1 MSHDPYT
8 EEVTNPGNLQMR
20 EASGRVNDPRPLVA
34 FLYELARDEISLGAL
49 EDKLERITNL
59 PPEKVPGPFM
69 FTNGW
74 LARWAQDAADRL
86 TE

>member
-20 EASGRVNDPRPLVA
+20 EASGRVNDSRPLVA